1 MDFLQDIEDYNSA
14 MNNAYRVITEKMT
27 IDDIVENLDYDF
39 YLPFDPFEEDGRD
52 EGTIDLLISHFT
64 ETEDYEKCQE
74 LVNLKKNIS
83 KTPQD

>member
-1 MDFLQDIEDYNSA
+1 MDFLQDI
-14 MNNAYRVITEKMT
+14 
-27 IDDIVENLDYDF
+27 
-39 YLPFDPFEEDGRD
+39 EEDGRD
-52 EGTIDLLISHFT
+52 EGTIDLLISHFI